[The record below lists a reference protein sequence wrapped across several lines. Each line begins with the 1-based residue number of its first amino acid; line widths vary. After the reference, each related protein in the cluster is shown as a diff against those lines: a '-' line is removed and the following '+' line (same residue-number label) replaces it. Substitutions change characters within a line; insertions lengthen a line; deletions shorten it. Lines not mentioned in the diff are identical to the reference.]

1 MSMLKQGDT
10 DERLLGEIL
19 HKLLEEKDN
28 TVPEGT
34 YKV

>member
-1 MSMLKQGDT
+1 MSMLLQGDT

-19 HKLLEEKDN
+19 HKLQEEKDKS
-28 TVPEGT
+28 VPEGT